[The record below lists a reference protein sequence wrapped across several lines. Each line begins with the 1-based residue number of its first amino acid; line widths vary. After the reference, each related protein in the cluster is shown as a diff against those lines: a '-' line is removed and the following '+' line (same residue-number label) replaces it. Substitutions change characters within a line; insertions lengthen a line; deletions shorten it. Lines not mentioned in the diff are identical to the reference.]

1 MTERSWAGIRVDYG
15 LAGLAESDVADD
27 PMTQLSGWL
36 DQAVAADAADATAMV
51 LATVSSDGRPSAR
64 TVLCKGV
71 DDDGVVFFTNQSSRK
86 GRELAA
92 NPACA
97 AVFRWDSLQRQVIVR
112 GTAGM
117 VPGAESDAYFASRPR
132 PSQIAAWASRQSEVI
147 EARSVLEDRVAAIER
162 RFADGAVPRPPFW
175 GGYRIVP
182 DDVEL
187 WQGRPSRLHDRLRY
201 RRQDGGWRLERL
213 SP

>member
-1 MTERSWAGIRVDYG
+1 MTDHPLAGIRTEYG
-15 LAGLAESDVADD
+15 LAGLDEGEMADD
-27 PMTQLSGWL
+27 PLTQLSRWL
-36 DQAVAADAADATAMV
+36 DQAMAADAAEPTAMV
-51 LATVSSDGRPSAR
+51 LATVSADGRPSAR

-71 DDDGVVFFTNQSSRK
+71 DEGGVVFFTNHSSRK

-97 AVFRWDSLQRQVIVR
+97 AVFRWDALQRQVILR
-112 GTAGM
+112 GVAGTL
-117 VPGAESDAYFASRPR
+117 PGAGSDAYFASRPR

-147 EARSVLEDRVAAIER
+147 EDRSVLERRVADLER
-162 RFADGAVPRPPFW
+162 RFAGGPVPRPPFW

-182 DDVEL
+182 EDVEL

-201 RRQDGGWRLERL
+201 RRREEGWRIERL